1 VREWT
6 TYSYSHKLNR
16 FDVQASFGALPLTE
30 AIVTQFLIA
39 LLAALLVAVGQPTG
53 AHAFDAD
60 DCTSAL
66 ESLRD
71 AAGSAAD
78 DADDAERDCRDCDDC
93 RDDEDRDDCHWQCEE
108 CADRKRRVKS
118 ELSSV
123 ESALFSVQL
132 SCDYRFETDPA
143 RALEK
148 ARRRVEE
155 MKKQFPPQRKP
166 GQ

>member
-1 VREWT
+1 M
-6 TYSYSHKLNR
+6 
-16 FDVQASFGALPLTE
+16 
-30 AIVTQFLIA
+30 IQFLIA
-39 LLAALLVAVGQPTG
+39 LTAALLAVIGHPTIG
-53 AHAFDAD
+53 LAFDPD
-60 DCTSAL
+60 GCNSAL

-78 DADDAERDCRDCDDC
+78 DADDAERDCRDCKDC

-108 CADRKRRVKS
+108 CAHRKRSVHS

-132 SCDYRFETDPA
+132 SCDYRFELDPA

-155 MKKQFPPQRKP
+155 MKKQFPQQQQP